1 MGEVQFPPQD
11 RSEQQIASYNFPAE
25 PGQFDDKSDSKESI
39 RVQDM
44 SLSST
49 SEDAEKTA
57 KGDTQVEGD
66 RERDVHAVCSPN
78 PKEGDIR
85 NNPERINA
93 EGNTEM
99 LAFEDTA
106 EEAVQRA
113 RDEEN
118 RKKVE
123 ETAKQK
129 AAEEAAQRAKDE
141 EDRKKVEE
149 AAQRAR
155 DEENRKKA
163 EEAAKQKA
171 AEEAAKQKAAEEAAQ
186 RAKEEEDRKK
196 AEEAAQRV
204 RDKENRKKGCGR
216 SCKTESC

>member
-11 RSEQQIASYNFPAE
+11 RSEQQIPSYNFPAE

-49 SEDAEKTA
+49 SEDAEKIA

-78 PKEGDIR
+78 PEEGDIR

-123 ETAKQK
+123 EAAKQK
-129 AAEEAAQRAKDE
+129 AAEEAA
-141 EDRKKVEE
+141 KKIE
-149 AAQRAR
+149 RT
-155 DEENRKKA
+155 
-163 EEAAKQKA
+163 
-171 AEEAAKQKAAEEAAQ
+171 EEAAKQKAAEEAAQ
-186 RAKEEEDRKK
+186 KA
-196 AEEAAQRV
+196 AEEAAQRA
-204 RDKENRKKGCGR
+204 KERR
-216 SCKTESC
+216 

>member
-1 MGEVQFPPQD
+1 
-11 RSEQQIASYNFPAE
+11 
-25 PGQFDDKSDSKESI
+25 
-39 RVQDM
+39 M

-49 SEDAEKTA
+49 LEDAEKIA
-57 KGDTQVEGD
+57 KGDTEVEGD
-66 RERDVHAVCSPN
+66 RERDVHVVCSPN
-78 PKEGDIR
+78 PEEGDIR

-93 EGNTEM
+93 EGNMEM

-123 ETAKQK
+123 EAAKQK

-155 DEENRKKA
+155 DEENRK
-163 EEAAKQKA
+163 EG
-171 AEEAAKQKAAEEAAQ
+171 
-186 RAKEEEDRKK
+186 R
-196 AEEAAQRV
+196 
-204 RDKENRKKGCGR
+204 R